1 MNLDIQEQILLQE
14 LIQRNTIDPDV
25 LEALNNMKK
34 VKVLEIHTYK
44 ITPPKNDGCRW
55 QTYVWSKEQ
64 NTRIKVSAEEEKTLF
79 EKLYN
84 FYFPPKKD
92 TMESL
97 YPIWLEKRKNE
108 NVSPRTIKRNQNHW
122 DKYYVNSSIIH
133 LPLEKLTTECIEDF
147 LHSIIRDFYIT
158 AKELKNMQFIITD
171 MLKMA
176 RKKKLM
182 SHDPFQGIEI
192 KTEGCKTPSKK
203 SSQSRIYL
211 PQEKEAFFQQ
221 LKLCISQKPAYTDP
235 YAILL
240 LFKLGLRIGELAA
253 LKWCDI
259 NYEAKKIHI
268 HRMETLLENKQGELR
283 PVVVPYT
290 KKKSPHGDRFLAL
303 GTYELGLFKRIK
315 EINDQFGYY
324 DNDFI
329 YCDIN
334 GRTKIREFDY
344 CIRTTCQNANIPEK
358 SAHDIRRTV
367 ASEMFNVG
375 HVPVEV
381 IRDYLGH
388 SDIKTTWDYIIDNH
402 EEEQTNTMILDSLK
416 GLNGFDFMDQEIA
429 S

>member
-1 MNLDIQEQILLQE
+1 MDLDIQEQNLLQE
-14 LIQRNTIDPDV
+14 LIQRDTMNLDV
-25 LEALNNMKK
+25 LEALSYMKK
-34 VKVLEIHTYK
+34 EKVLQIHTYK
-44 ITPPKNDGCRW
+44 ITPPKTEGSRW

-64 NTRIKVSAEEEKTLF
+64 NKRIKISAEEEKTLF

-92 TMESL
+92 SMESL
-97 YPIWLEKRKNE
+97 YPVWLEKRKNE
-108 NVSPRTIKRNQNHW
+108 NVSPRTIQRNQNHW
-122 DKYYVNSSIIH
+122 DKYYSQNPIIR
-133 LPLEKLTTECIEDF
+133 LPLEKLTTERIEEF
-147 LHSIIRDFYIT
+147 LHGIIRTFYIT

-182 SHDPFQGIEI
+182 SHDPFQDIEI

-211 PQEKEAFFQQ
+211 PQEKEAFFLQ
-221 LKLCISQKPAYTDP
+221 LKLCISQNPAYTDP

-259 NYEAKKIHI
+259 NYETKKIHI
-268 HRMETLLENKQGELR
+268 HRMETLLENEQGELR

-315 EINDQFGYY
+315 GINEQFGFY
-324 DNDFI
+324 DDDFI
-329 YCDIN
+329 FCDSN
-334 GRTKIREFDY
+334 GRTKIREFYY
-344 CIRTTCQNANIPEK
+344 CIRTTFQKAIIPEK
-358 SAHDIRRTV
+358 SALDIRRTV
-367 ASEMFNVG
+367 ASEIFNVG

-388 SDIKTTWDYIIDNH
+388 SDIKTTWVYIIDNH
-402 EEEQTNTMILDSLK
+402 E
-416 GLNGFDFMDQEIA
+416 
-429 S
+429 